1 MLLLM
6 VGVSLQA
13 QSVSDKQMDERFND
27 NKLPYGWF
35 TEGWKVDSTG
45 VVKKGGGF
53 DLSELLGS
61 FGNNQPEENNPE
73 ENPENPEEKTEN
85 DSTKNQTPSIDL
97 SKLMGGGSS
106 YNYLMTPPLSVQSG
120 EVLVFSAKKGGGG
133 DSGLGSFMGGDSDST
148 FVLERAVYGE
158 HMWIKV
164 ADFTSELDS
173 TFKTFTISDTEPG
186 EYRFRFRA
194 GGNVE
199 IDSVAGFHIDSE
211 APDIYPLY
219 QDKNIQPVD
228 LSLCTEDTTVTFNI
242 INTATG
248 TLTVNISADGAFSL
262 DNSQVSIAYA
272 DTVKVNLTFNYG
284 QAHEGRNSTMLTF
297 KTTDERVEEIPLPI
311 DAIVSQAGVW
321 MDDFNDNKLPYGW
334 FTEGWK
340 VDSTGVATIKQS
352 SDDGGMG
359 GMFGGGSSATYYL
372 MTPPLTVS
380 DVNDVLLFSVKKP
393 GGGGG
398 GFDMSSLMGGGGSS
412 ESTFFVEKS
421 VYGSGKWERAKDFSN
436 ALDTVFTTQWLSG
449 LEPGEYRFRFLA
461 SDSVV
466 IDSVAGF
473 QIDKEA
479 PDLYVTLDSAVVRS
493 LDLGMLR
500 GDSTTTF
507 TMINTGTGT
516 LKLGVSPLDATRL
529 AVNNANPAI
538 ASGDSLLLDATML
551 RDDERQGE
559 IHELLMF
566 VPEDERVSPQ
576 AVAMNAYIIKSDS
589 WAEDFEPIYVIEDQ
603 TFPRRFP
610 EGWETTGWILT
621 EGGGD
626 DMMALFGGGGTEEK
640 SWVAKTESK
649 EYEVITPRL
658 QAKQGHLLRF
668 TADMGGGFM
677 QMFSMF
683 GMGGGDPSYLNLYYK
698 RDYDKDWTLYNTY
711 FQSDTIVFKAP
722 YSGFYR
728 LKFQGSGVSLDDFLG
743 FSLPKDSI
751 SFGDYGMPER
761 VLEEY
766 GGKILNVV
774 MDRTIS
780 AKDNGD
786 GTQTP
791 VACTVSLPYD
801 FDVDEYYAP
810 GTAQVYQ
817 LAYIDSLY
825 NQFIFKELPDHKMEA
840 WKPYM
845 MIVNRGDVRLSV
857 VDALFTA
864 EVPEASPVYDFYS
877 WYWFGNLAE
886 VGKWESAYRAFT
898 LDDEEHVF
906 SLTDRGVW
914 EYVPA
919 FQLNNSPRA
928 YAFRGVFSTNADGYF
943 LYKDTSFRPN
953 PETGEY
959 KHGEGTY
966 AVRSLATRFFE
977 ADDDGS
983 GEVAE
988 KPGLIY
994 IGDYEGGG
1002 ATGIVPTIRTIDRD
1016 GTQQFFDL
1024 QGRKLSEKPNK
1035 GIYIENGKKHV
1046 AR

>member
-6 VGVSLQA
+6 VGVSMQA

-120 EVLVFSAKKGGGG
+120 EVLVFSAKKGGGS

-272 DTVKVNLTFNYG
+272 DTAKVNLTFNYG

-393 GGGGG
+393 GGGSG

-516 LKLGVSPLDATRL
+516 LKLGVSPLDVTRL
-529 AVNNANPAI
+529 SVNNANPSI

-559 IHELLMF
+559 IHELLLF
-566 VPEDERVSPQ
+566 TPEDERVSPQ

-626 DMMALFGGGGTEEK
+626 DMMAMFGGGGTEEK

-698 RDYDKDWTLYNTY
+698 RDYDEDWTLYNTY

-743 FSLPKDSI
+743 FSLPKKS
-751 SFGDYGMPER
+751 
-761 VLEEY
+761 L
-766 GGKILNVV
+766 KIHDTFTDFSPLLSEKEGETWNVV
-774 MDRTIS
+774 YNRIVS
-780 AKDNGD
+780 AQVNED
-786 GTQTP
+786 GTTSP
-791 VACTVSLPYD
+791 IADTACLPYD
-801 FDVDEYYAP
+801 FDLDEYYAP
-810 GTAQVYQ
+810 GTAKIYQ
-817 LAYIDSLY
+817 MAYLDTIY
-825 NQFIFKELPDHKMEA
+825 HQFIFKEMPDNKMKA
-840 WKPYM
+840 GTPYM
-845 MIVNRGDVRLSV
+845 IIVNHGDVTFDA
-857 VDALFTA
+857 VDAVMTSKLA
-864 EVPEASPVYDFYS
+864 DPVPVYDFTDYFNNFNLSQVGTWNGTFDGFNGDFTEYALRGDGMWVCMSNSYTLHPFYS
-877 WYWFGNLAE
+877 FFRANEDPKWYLFRQNPDTYIHAQSE
-886 VGKWESAYRAFT
+886 TENNART
-898 LDDEEHVF
+898 L
-906 SLTDRGVW
+906 G
-914 EYVPA
+914 
-919 FQLNNSPRA
+919 
-928 YAFRGVFSTNADGYF
+928 
-943 LYKDTSFRPN
+943 
-953 PETGEY
+953 
-959 KHGEGTY
+959 
-966 AVRSLATRFFE
+966 TRFYQN
-977 ADDDGS
+977 DSDGN

-988 KPGLIY
+988 RSGLLY
-994 IGDYEGGG
+994 ANNLHGNGT
-1002 ATGIVPTIRTIDRD
+1002 TGIVPTIRTIDRD